1 MPAENRGKLD
11 SPSENTASHIKKKMP
26 EGKRWK
32 PGQSGNPG
40 GAPKGKRISTWML
53 ELGEMTEYQLKKL
66 GPLPMNGRIALA
78 RIRAA
83 ANERSKFGNGAT
95 DTILERTEG
104 KVAQALTGQNGE
116 PLVVQ
121 VVKYGEKPKEE
132 QPK

>member
-1 MPAENRGKLD
+1 MAAENNKQPQ
-11 SPSENTASHIKKKMP
+11 SSSQSTTADVKKKRVP
-26 EGKRWK
+26 GKPWPK
-32 PGQSGNPG
+32 GVSGNPG
-40 GAPKGKRISTWML
+40 GAPKGKRISTWMA
-53 ELGEMTEYQLKKL
+53 ELGELTENQLKKL

-104 KVAQALTGQNGE
+104 KVPQALTGQNGE

-121 VVKYGEKPKEE
+121 VVKYGEKPPEK
-132 QPK
+132 KG